1 MPTLLSNRQKTASL
15 KGLAILAVL
24 VNHYLNAYVSRD
36 YAGYANGI
44 IALFFILS
52 GYGLFFSLAKT
63 PSLDRQSLTHFYGRR
78 FLRIYPLFWLA
89 LLGAALFQQK
99 SFSIATILA
108 FPLHQASGIYWFIS
122 SLMQCYLVAPFL
134 HLLLRTRGLSAYLQ
148 IVLAGAAGLQIL
160 FFALGLPY
168 AADYFVYRDFFL
180 GHLLLFALG
189 LCLPAVLEKF
199 PGRPRLH
206 APLLAV
212 SLLFFCGGVWATQP
226 HGPVTAQDA
235 LLIAPYFILAGPL
248 LVYALLRAP
257 LLRVAGIG
265 VLTTLGDASY
275 ALYLF
280 HLFYYALLAKAGL
293 LQPASAASALITL
306 ALLPALVFLCAL
318 LEKGSCRLAAHLEA
332 RWLP

>member
-1 MPTLLSNRQKTASL
+1 MPTLLSLRQKTSSL
-15 KGLAILAVL
+15 KGLAIMAAL
-24 VNHYLNAYVSRD
+24 VNHYLNAYVTRD

-52 GYGLFFSLAKT
+52 GYGLSFSLANIAV
-63 PSLDRQSLTHFYGRR
+63 PDRQSLSRFFGRR
-78 FLRIYPLFWLA
+78 FLRIYPLYWLA
-89 LLGAALFQQK
+89 LLCAALFQQK
-99 SFSIATILA
+99 SFSIVTILA

-134 HLLLRTRGLSAYLQ
+134 YLLLRARGLTTYLQ

-160 FFALGLPY
+160 FFALGLPF

-189 LCLPAVLEKF
+189 LCLPALLEKF
-199 PGRPRLH
+199 PGQPRLH
-206 APLLAV
+206 GPLLVV
-212 SLLFFCGGVWATQP
+212 SLLFFSGGVWATRP
-226 HGPVTAQDA
+226 HGPVIAQDA

-257 LLRVAGIG
+257 IHRVAGIG
-265 VLTTLGDASY
+265 VLTALGDCSY

-280 HLFYYALLAKAGL
+280 HLFYYALLAGAGL
-293 LQPASAASALITL
+293 LLPASLPSALITL
-306 ALLPALVFLCAL
+306 ALLPVLVFFCTL